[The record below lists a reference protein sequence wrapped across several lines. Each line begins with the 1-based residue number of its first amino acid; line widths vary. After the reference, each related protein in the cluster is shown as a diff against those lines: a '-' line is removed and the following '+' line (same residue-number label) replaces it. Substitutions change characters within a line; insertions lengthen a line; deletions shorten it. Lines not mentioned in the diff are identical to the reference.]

1 MLESKIMSSYKFKL
15 NPSKFKGTTNSSL
28 PYIIFGGVSIASGV
42 LTLFLPETKGYEMP
56 ATVQDAIKLE
66 E

>member
-1 MLESKIMSSYKFKL
+1 LLIKTFKL
-15 NPSKFKGTTNSSL
+15 NSSKGTTNSSL

-42 LTLFLPETKGYEMP
+42 LTLLLPETKGYEMP